1 MNVQIDRDR
10 LRMEIEKRFGNAKT
24 SGLTR
29 LEDASRDSE
38 GKTTIA
44 AKTVYNL
51 LNGQG
56 WRNDTVERLCEILN
70 IHPSEIIMFRNGGDD
85 DTHAP
90 PQSVKRRKE
99 QVAV

>member
-24 SGLTR
+24 TGLAK
-29 LEDASRDSE
+29 LEDASRDGE
-38 GKTTIA
+38 GKTTIS

-70 IHPSEIIMFRNGGDD
+70 IHPSEIIVFRNGDG

-90 PQSVKRRKE
+90 PQPVKELFKE
-99 QVAV
+99 LVP